1 MTLLREQ
8 CRLIFIGVRGFCVQQ
23 NIFILLL
30 AVVIG
35 ILSGYGALLFQHV
48 LQYAQYA
55 FYQNSEDVLTFYDG
69 LAKWQI
75 VGLPMLG
82 GILVGFIVHFMAREA
97 KGHGVPEV
105 MTSLALYGGRIRK
118 RVALVKILASA
129 ICIGSGG
136 SSGRE
141 GPMVQIGS
149 SIGST
154 IGQFFKVTMM
164 EQRTMVGCGAAAGI
178 AATFNA
184 PIAGVLF
191 ALEIII
197 GDFGL
202 ASFSP
207 VVLSSVTATAI
218 SRYYFGDL
226 PAFIIPQYELA
237 SLWEFTIY
245 PFLGVTC
252 GLAALL
258 FVVVLYKA
266 EDTFEAMKL
275 PEWVK
280 PALGGFLLGL
290 IVLKFPQAFGVGY
303 GAMNMAL
310 HNEIAGWML
319 LTLVFVKVAAT
330 SCTLGSGGSGGIF
343 APSLFIGAM
352 SGGFF
357 GWAAGN
363 IMPTITAS
371 PAAYALVGMGGVV
384 AGATHAPIT
393 AILIIFEMT
402 GDYKIILPMMITCIV
417 STTVAQGLKAGSI
430 YTIKLR
436 RRGIDIAGGLEQ
448 NILKTM
454 PVNRYML
461 SHVVT
466 VPESMPL
473 NDLIDTFK
481 NEDVSYLHVVDK
493 SNELTGIISFR
504 DVRGLLG
511 EEGLKYL
518 IIAKDVATTN
528 PVTVQSTDNIQHALK
543 LMSKWGI
550 SQLPVVDGQGKKT
563 VLGVL
568 REKDVVAAYDK
579 AIIRREIETT

>member
-1 MTLLREQ
+1 MLRDQ
-8 CRLIFIGVRGFCVQQ
+8 CRLIFIGVRGFCLQQ

-30 AVVIG
+30 AVIIG
-35 ILSGYGALLFQHV
+35 VLSGYGALLFQH
-48 LQYAQYA
+48 LLKLSQYA
-55 FYQNSEDVLTFYDG
+55 FYQNSEDVLTFYDQ
-69 LAKWQI
+69 LATWQI
-75 VGLPMLG
+75 VGLPVLG
-82 GILVGFIVHFMAREA
+82 GLLVGLIVHFLAREA

-118 RVALVKILASA
+118 RVALVKIMASA

-237 SLWEFTIY
+237 SLWEFCVY
-245 PFLGVTC
+245 PFLGVAC
-252 GLAALL
+252 AVAAVA
-258 FVVVLYKA
+258 FVVILYKA
-266 EDTFEAMKL
+266 EDTFEVMKM
-275 PEWVK
+275 PDWIK

-290 IVLKFPQAFGVGY
+290 ILLKFPQAFGVGY

-310 HNEIAGWML
+310 HNEIAGWTL
-319 LTLVFVKVAAT
+319 LALVFVKIAAT

-352 SGGFF
+352 AGGFF

-363 IMPTITAS
+363 VFPQIVAS

-417 STTVAQGLKAGSI
+417 STMVAQGIKSGSI

-448 NILKTM
+448 NILRTM
-454 PVNRYML
+454 LVRRYMRND
-461 SHVVT
+461 VVT
-466 VPESMPL
+466 VPEGMPL
-473 NDLIDTFK
+473 SGLIETFK
-481 NEDVSYLHVVDK
+481 SEDASYLHVIGAD
-493 SNELTGIISFR
+493 SQLTGIISFR
-504 DVRGLLG
+504 DIRGLLE
-511 EEGLKYL
+511 EEGLEHL
-518 IIAKDVATTN
+518 VIANDVATRN
-528 PVTVQSTDNIQHALK
+528 PVTVSPSDNIQHAMK
-543 LMSKWGI
+543 LMSQWGI
-550 SQLPVVDGQGKKT
+550 SQLPVVNGTGKNT
-563 VLGVL
+563 VVGVL
-568 REKDVVAAYDK
+568 RQKDVVAAYDK
-579 AIIRREIETT
+579 AIIRREIESG

>member
-1 MTLLREQ
+1 
-8 CRLIFIGVRGFCVQQ
+8 VRGFCIQQ
-23 NIFILLL
+23 NIFTLLL
-30 AVVIG
+30 AIIIG
-35 ILSGYGALLFQHV
+35 VLSGYGALLFQHV
-48 LQYAQYA
+48 LQYAQFA
-55 FYQNSEDVLTFYDG
+55 FYQNTEDVLTFYDG
-69 LAKWQI
+69 LATWQI

-82 GILVGFIVHFMAREA
+82 GLLVGLIVHFLASEA

-118 RVALVKILASA
+118 RVALVKIMASA

-184 PIAGVLF
+184 PVAGVLF

-237 SLWEFTIY
+237 SLWEFCVY
-245 PFLGVTC
+245 PFLGLTC
-252 GLAALL
+252 GAAAVL
-258 FVVVLYKA
+258 FVAVLYKA
-266 EDTFEAMKL
+266 EDTFEAAKM
-275 PEWVK
+275 PDWIK
-280 PALGGFLLGL
+280 PAIGGFLLGL
-290 IVLKFPQAFGVGY
+290 ILLRFPHVFGVGY

-310 HNEIAGWML
+310 HNELTGWML
-319 LTLVFVKVAAT
+319 FSLIFLKIAAT

-357 GWAAGN
+357 GWVAGN
-363 IMPTITAS
+363 FLPAVTAS

-402 GDYKIILPMMITCIV
+402 GDYKIILPMMITCII
-417 STTVAQGLKAGSI
+417 STIAAQGIKSGSI

-448 NILKTM
+448 NILRTM
-454 PVNRYML
+454 PVERYMR
-461 SHVVT
+461 SHVIT
-466 VPESMPL
+466 VPENMPL
-473 NDLIDTFK
+473 KDLIDTFK

-493 SNELTGIISFR
+493 DKNLTGIISFR
-504 DVRGLLG
+504 DIRGLLA
-511 EEGLKYL
+511 EEGLRYL
-518 IIAKDVATTN
+518 VIANDVATRD
-528 PVTVQSTDNIQHALK
+528 PVTVSPTDNIQLALK
-543 LMSKWGI
+543 LMSQWGI
-550 SQLPVVDGQGKKT
+550 SQLPVVDGQGKRM

-579 AIIRREIETT
+579 AVIRREIEST